1 AAAKQSTST
10 SECACPVTEAA
21 AAAARAHATTR
32 PALLLTRTSHALLR
46 PTRPDAAMLGAPR
59 HDGDADAAVRA
70 QQQGAAPSSASPRD
84 LVLASAGLL
93 HRGDVDGARRAA
105 DEALSAAD
113 PRGDAAD
120 RLAYHFA
127 RALARRV
134 GAAAAASSAPGPGPP
149 SATAYLAYN
158 QIAPFLRFAHLT
170 ANQAIL
176 DAAAGGGPRR
186 LHIVDLDAAH
196 GVQWPPLLQA
206 IADRADPGVGPPE
219 VRITGAGPDRDV
231 LLRTGD
237 RLRAFAGS
245 LNLPFRFHPLLL
257 PCTAQL
263 AADPATGLELHPG
276 ETLAVNC
283 VLFLHRLGGEGEV
296 TAFLK
301 WVKSMNPTVVTL
313 AETEASDDCC
323 PEDGLQRRV
332 TAAMDYYSAVFD
344 ALEATVPPGS
354 ADRLSVE
361 HEILGQEIDVVVAP
375 GHAGGRARGFESWA
389 AAARAAGLTPRQL
402 SGFAVSQARL
412 LLRLHYPSEGYT
424 AEEAGGACFLRW
436 QRRTLMSVSSW
447 Q

>member
-1 AAAKQSTST
+1 
-10 SECACPVTEAA
+10 
-21 AAAARAHATTR
+21 
-32 PALLLTRTSHALLR
+32 
-46 PTRPDAAMLGAPR
+46 MLGAPG
-59 HDGDADAAVRA
+59 HDGHHAAERA
-70 QQQGAAPSSASPRD
+70 HEHAAAQPSSPRG
-84 LVLASAGLL
+84 LVLATAGLI

-105 DEALSAAD
+105 DQVLSTAD

-120 RLAYHFA
+120 RLAHHFA

-134 GAAAAASSAPGPGPP
+134 AAAPAPAPAGGAPT
-149 SATAYLAYN
+149 ATAYLAYN

-176 DAAAGGGPRR
+176 DAAASGGARR

-206 IADRADPGVGPPE
+206 IADRADPAVGPPE

-263 AADPATGLELHPG
+263 AADPATGLELHPD

-296 TAFLK
+296 ATFLK
-301 WVKSMNPTVVTL
+301 WVKSMNPAVVTI
-313 AETEASDDCC
+313 AEKEASSSIGSDDDC
-323 PEDGLQRRV
+323 PPPDDLPRRV
-332 TAAMDYYSAVFD
+332 AAAMGYYSAVFD

-354 ADRLSVE
+354 ADRLLVE
-361 HEILGQEIDVVVAP
+361 NEVLGREIDAALALAP
-375 GHAGGRARGFESWA
+375 GRVGEHSWGFEAWA
-389 AAARAAGLTPRQL
+389 SAARAAGLSPRPL
-402 SGFAVSQARL
+402 SAFAVSQARL
-412 LLRLHYPSEGYT
+412 LLRLHYPSEGYV
-424 AEEAGGACFLRW
+424 AEEARGACFLGW
-436 QRRTLMSVSSW
+436 QTRPLMSVSSW

>member
-1 AAAKQSTST
+1 
-10 SECACPVTEAA
+10 
-21 AAAARAHATTR
+21 
-32 PALLLTRTSHALLR
+32 
-46 PTRPDAAMLGAPR
+46 MLGAPG
-59 HDGDADAAVRA
+59 HDGHHAAERA
-70 QQQGAAPSSASPRD
+70 HEHAAAQPSSPRG
-84 LVLASAGLL
+84 LVLATAGLI

-105 DEALSAAD
+105 DQVLSTAD

-120 RLAYHFA
+120 RLAHHFA

-134 GAAAAASSAPGPGPP
+134 AAAPAPAGGAPT
-149 SATAYLAYN
+149 ATAYLAYN

-176 DAAAGGGPRR
+176 DAAASGGARR

-206 IADRADPGVGPPE
+206 IADRADPAVGPPE

-263 AADPATGLELHPG
+263 AADPATGLELHPD

-296 TAFLK
+296 ATFLK
-301 WVKSMNPTVVTL
+301 WVKSMNPAVVTI
-313 AETEASDDCC
+313 AEKEASSSIGSDDDC
-323 PEDGLQRRV
+323 PPPDDLPRRV
-332 TAAMDYYSAVFD
+332 AAAMGYYSAVFD

-354 ADRLSVE
+354 ADRLLVE
-361 HEILGQEIDVVVAP
+361 NEVLGREIDAALALAP
-375 GHAGGRARGFESWA
+375 GRVGEHSWGFEARAS
-389 AAARAAGLTPRQL
+389 AARAAGLSPRPL
-402 SGFAVSQARL
+402 SAFAVSQARL
-412 LLRLHYPSEGYT
+412 LLRLHYPSEGYV
-424 AEEAGGACFLRW
+424 AEEARGACFLGW
-436 QRRTLMSVSSW
+436 QTRPLMSVSSW

>member
-1 AAAKQSTST
+1 
-10 SECACPVTEAA
+10 
-21 AAAARAHATTR
+21 
-32 PALLLTRTSHALLR
+32 
-46 PTRPDAAMLGAPR
+46 MLGAPG
-59 HDGDADAAVRA
+59 HDAAAHA
-70 QQQGAAPSSASPRD
+70 QEQAAAAQPSSPRG

-105 DEALSAAD
+105 DEVLSTAD

-120 RLAYHFA
+120 RLAHHFA

-134 GAAAAASSAPGPGPP
+134 DDDKAAAGDVVAAASTPAGGAPPP
-149 SATAYLAYN
+149 DPRGAPTATAYLAYN

-176 DAAAGGGPRR
+176 DAAASASASGGARR
-186 LHIVDLDAAH
+186 LHIIDLDAAH

-206 IADRADPGVGPPE
+206 IADRADPAVGPPE

-237 RLRAFAGS
+237 RLRAFASS

-263 AADPATGLELHPG
+263 AADPTTGLELHPD

-296 TAFLK
+296 ATFLR
-301 WVKSMNPTVVTL
+301 WVKSMNPAVVTI
-313 AETEASDDCC
+313 AEKEASSSIGSDDC
-323 PEDGLQRRV
+323 PADDLPRRV
-332 TAAMDYYSAVFD
+332 AAAMGYYSAVFD

-354 ADRLSVE
+354 ADRFLVE
-361 HEILGQEIDVVVAP
+361 SEVLGREIDAALALAP
-375 GHAGGRARGFESWA
+375 GRVGEHSWGFEAWA
-389 AAARAAGLTPRQL
+389 SAARAAGLSPRPL
-402 SGFAVSQARL
+402 SAFAVSQARL
-412 LLRLHYPSEGYT
+412 LLRLHYPSEGYV
-424 AEEAGGACFLRW
+424 AEEARGACFLGW
-436 QRRTLMSVSSW
+436 QTRPLMSVSSW

>member
-1 AAAKQSTST
+1 
-10 SECACPVTEAA
+10 
-21 AAAARAHATTR
+21 
-32 PALLLTRTSHALLR
+32 
-46 PTRPDAAMLGAPR
+46 MLGAPG
-59 HDGDADAAVRA
+59 HDGHHAAERA
-70 QQQGAAPSSASPRD
+70 HEHAAAQPSSPRG
-84 LVLASAGLL
+84 LVLATAGLI

-105 DEALSAAD
+105 DQVLSTAD

-120 RLAYHFA
+120 RLAHHFA

-134 GAAAAASSAPGPGPP
+134 AAAPAPAPAGGAPT
-149 SATAYLAYN
+149 ATAYLAYN

-176 DAAAGGGPRR
+176 DAAASGGARR

-206 IADRADPGVGPPE
+206 IADRADPAVGPPE

-263 AADPATGLELHPG
+263 AADPATGLELHPD

-296 TAFLK
+296 ATFLK
-301 WVKSMNPTVVTL
+301 WVKSMNPAVVTI
-313 AETEASDDCC
+313 AEKEASSSIGSDDDC
-323 PEDGLQRRV
+323 PPPDDLPRRV
-332 TAAMDYYSAVFD
+332 AAAMGYYSAVFD

-354 ADRLSVE
+354 ADRLLVE
-361 HEILGQEIDVVVAP
+361 NEVLGREIDAALALAP
-375 GHAGGRARGFESWA
+375 GRVGEHSWGFEARAS
-389 AAARAAGLTPRQL
+389 AARAAGLSPRPL
-402 SGFAVSQARL
+402 SAFAVSQARL
-412 LLRLHYPSEGYT
+412 LLRLHYPSEGYV
-424 AEEAGGACFLRW
+424 AEEARGACFLGW
-436 QRRTLMSVSSW
+436 QTRPLMSVSSW

>member
-1 AAAKQSTST
+1 MLGAPGHNGHDAAERAQEQT
-10 SECACPVTEAA
+10 AA
-21 AAAARAHATTR
+21 AAAAR
-32 PALLLTRTSHALLR
+32 
-46 PTRPDAAMLGAPR
+46 
-59 HDGDADAAVRA
+59 
-70 QQQGAAPSSASPRD
+70 PSSPRG

-105 DEALSAAD
+105 DEVLSTAD

-120 RLAYHFA
+120 RLAHHFA
-127 RALARRV
+127 RVLARRV
-134 GAAAAASSAPGPGPP
+134 NEDRAAAGDVVAAAPAPAGGAPP
-149 SATAYLAYN
+149 PAPRGAPTATAYLAYN

-176 DAAAGGGPRR
+176 DAAASGGARR

-206 IADRADPGVGPPE
+206 IADSADPAVGPPE

-263 AADPATGLELHPG
+263 AADPATGLELHPD

-283 VLFLHRLGGEGEV
+283 VLFLHRLRGEGEV
-296 TAFLK
+296 ATFLQ
-301 WVKSMNPTVVTL
+301 WVKSMNPAVVTI
-313 AETEASDDCC
+313 AEKEASSSIGSDDC
-323 PEDGLQRRV
+323 PPDDLPRRV
-332 TAAMDYYSAVFD
+332 AAAMGYYSAMFD

-354 ADRLSVE
+354 ADRFLVE
-361 HEILGQEIDVVVAP
+361 SEVLGREIDAALALEP
-375 GHAGGRARGFESWA
+375 GRVGEHTWGFEAWA
-389 AAARAAGLTPRQL
+389 SAARAAGLSPRPL
-402 SGFAVSQARL
+402 SAFAVSQARL
-412 LLRLHYPSEGYT
+412 LLRLHYPSEGYV
-424 AEEAGGACFLRW
+424 AEEARGACFLGW
-436 QRRTLMSVSSW
+436 QTRPLMSVSSW